1 MEPDTTE
8 TLTVETQK
16 ETPQTVNESTN
27 THMHRQVQHKRT
39 VALCAGD
46 PRTVHFAEEQQHEQK
61 TTRSRLATTGK
72 VKDQG
77 SLLGTVYTHTGH
89 SPWRSSAYR
98 QKAAFLMHCKYL
110 LAHCTNIFS
119 STRLRQSKVRPLLVM
134 IAYT

>member
-16 ETPQTVNESTN
+16 ETPRTVNESTN
-27 THMHRQVQHKRT
+27 THMHRRVQHKRA

-46 PRTVHFAEEQQHEQK
+46 PRTVHFAEEQQQHEQK

-98 QKAAFLMHCKYL
+98 QSETIKGAPPTGDDCIHIGF
-110 LAHCTNIFS
+110 
-119 STRLRQSKVRPLLVM
+119 RLQERRK
-134 IAYT
+134 T